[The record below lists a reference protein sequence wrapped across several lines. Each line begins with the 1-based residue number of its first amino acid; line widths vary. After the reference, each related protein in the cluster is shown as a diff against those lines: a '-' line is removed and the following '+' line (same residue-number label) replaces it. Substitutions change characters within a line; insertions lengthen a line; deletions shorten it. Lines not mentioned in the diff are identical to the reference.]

1 MHIKHSVVIILVSGL
16 VAGCGGGKEAAPAPA
31 PAPASKPK
39 PPSMPPLAPAPSSP
53 APGAK
58 AKPGDTPAPPVFD
71 FTAGGRPL
79 DKSGQALS
87 DLEMLNQ
94 AILSY
99 GVRRMPQAGV
109 DPSKAKSVNEAAALM
124 AAQSAGPPPL
134 KSLSD
139 LVKAGVIK
147 SLPVAPPGKEYVL
160 DPATHMAVLVD
171 KK

>member
-1 MHIKHSVVIILVSGL
+1 MLGL
-16 VAGCGGGKEAAPAPA
+16 LIGCGGSKE
-31 PAPASKPK
+31 PASTTATKTPAAK
-39 PPSMPPLAPAPSSP
+39 APPAAMPALAPAQSSP
-53 APGAK
+53 APGTA

-71 FTAGGRPL
+71 FAAAGRPL
-79 DKSGQALS
+79 DNSGKALS
-87 DLEMLNQ
+87 DLDMLNQ

-99 GVRRMPQAGV
+99 GIRRMPQAGA

-147 SLPVAPPGKEYVL
+147 SLPVAPPGKEYAL
-160 DPATHMAVLVD
+160 DPNTRMAVLVD